1 MCLLL
6 GMWWIAGTVN
16 LDWGPSFGTRPL
28 DVVRSEHED
37 MGKGM
42 VQCFECWLDI
52 REFKEDSLI
61 WDLLVVQDETNAPDD
76 W

>member
-1 MCLLL
+1 
-6 GMWWIAGTVN
+6 
-16 LDWGPSFGTRPL
+16 
-28 DVVRSEHED
+28 
-37 MGKGM
+37 M